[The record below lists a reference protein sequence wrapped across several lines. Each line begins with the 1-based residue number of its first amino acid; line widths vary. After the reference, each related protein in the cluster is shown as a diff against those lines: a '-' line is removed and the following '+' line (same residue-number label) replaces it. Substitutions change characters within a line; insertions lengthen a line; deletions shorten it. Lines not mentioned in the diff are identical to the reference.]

1 MKRSTAT
8 LLFGAKNFEKN
19 KSKLR
24 HMLKK
29 GKSGEINKHKI
40 NMKINPNRAIK
51 KHPKTPKGRI
61 KY

>member
-1 MKRSTAT
+1 
-8 LLFGAKNFEKN
+8 
-19 KSKLR
+19 
-24 HMLKK
+24 MLKK

-40 NMKINPNRAIK
+40 NMKINPNRTIK